1 MREMFQNHQ
10 FSITPGMDKNQYSY
24 SDFPNMEYTKPSFA
38 LHTKQRKNN
47 DQADFDYKKELIK
60 LREKLEDRHQ
70 KIMQEKA
77 ALKMFNEFKT
87 NWMKTFADNPDFLSQ
102 FSAMKANQRNGRV
115 EMDATLDL
123 QSISQIAAQLN
134 EIEKSGPFQQTVNK
148 QSYVTCLR
156 SPEPSRIQSWDSR
169 DNAGNN
175 VKIY

>member
-1 MREMFQNHQ
+1 MREMFQNQ
-10 FSITPGMDKNQYSY
+10 YSVTPGMDKNQYSY
-24 SDFPNMEYTKPSFA
+24 SDFTNMEYTKPFFA
-38 LHTKQRKNN
+38 PQTKQGKNH

-87 NWMKTFADNPDFLSQ
+87 NWMKRFADNPDFLSQ
-102 FSAMKANQRNGRV
+102 LSAMKANQRNGTV

-123 QSISQIAAQLN
+123 QSISQIASQLN
-134 EIEKSGPFQQTVNK
+134 EIENSGPLHQTVNK

-156 SPEPSRIQSWDSR
+156 SPKPSRIQSWDSR
-169 DNAGNN
+169 DNASKNA
-175 VKIY
+175 